1 MQRVL
6 GILAAM
12 AMAMAMVNMVT
23 VVPLAQIVPDFS
35 GTWTLDR
42 DRSDDPPRMGGGGRG
57 GGGGRRGGGGGGRR
71 GPGAGGPMGGLMEL
85 ADTVVIEQTESQL
98 SVLVGE
104 RRVELRLDG
113 AESTNGGPRG
123 DVVTT
128 SRWEGVALVT
138 TGRVEMSTPRGE
150 ITIETEE
157 IRSLS
162 EDGVEM
168 TVKTTAMT
176 PRGERSFTRVYAK
189 TVE

>member
-6 GILAAM
+6 AILTAM
-12 AMAMAMVNMVT
+12 APVIMVT
-23 VVPLAQIVPDFS
+23 MVTMVTMVPLAQTVPDFS
-35 GTWTLDR
+35 GTWTIDR

-57 GGGGRRGGGGGGRR
+57 GGGGGGRR

-85 ADTVVIEQTESQL
+85 ADTVVIEQTEIEL
-98 SVLVGE
+98 ILLMGD

-113 AESTNGGPRG
+113 AESANGGPRG

-128 SRWEGVALVT
+128 SRWEGVALFT

-150 ITIETEE
+150 MTIETEE

-162 EDGVEM
+162 EDGVAM
-168 TVKTTAMT
+168 TVKTTVRT